1 MAAVLKKNTWKCK
14 FGLDLIIFQL
24 THALMYI
31 YIDCFTSYYDLGY
44 NQVTK
49 SDG

>member
-1 MAAVLKKNTWKCK
+1 
-14 FGLDLIIFQL
+14 
-24 THALMYI
+24 MYI
-31 YIDCFTSYYDLGY
+31 YIDCFTLYYNLGY